1 MKFAAAALALALA
14 APARAATVKLFG
26 FDAQGRALD
35 LPALLARLGRADDKL
50 PRDPDKAAIWA
61 FPIDGQAPPTRVKL
75 AQAGKLLT
83 AAWTGGPAALH
94 LVWPVREDGYS
105 AAIADNGGH
114 GFDDGAAV
122 FLEEELAM
130 TEYRLLKESLQ
141 KKSEDGR
148 APYAPSAKAR
158 ELVDAAKAAI
168 AEAAKRREAPAR
180 AAAFAVALRA
190 VAVARETSL
199 YERGRL
205 RLRER
210 AFAKDA
216 RFGLTL
222 DDGLLKR
229 LGDVDWIADSIS
241 HSGTNWVR
249 LVFAPNP
256 RDFSYGAAAS
266 FNEYDSVVKA
276 LKKRR
281 LKILGGVLDTAQ
293 WPRTLTP
300 EIYAARVKNLAA
312 RYAGEVDAWEVG
324 SELNGDWLGGARA
337 PLASDQVFAVFSA
350 GAAAARA
357 ADPKAELVATLYS
370 WEETAPDRAHSL
382 SGWLAAYAPK
392 GFGRDVDLVGLDVF
406 PEDNPAGLGLE
417 RAFDSLAAAL
427 PETRVFLSA
436 FGYVEEDKLKGYWWL
451 TPDDVDGA
459 RKDLILLYTA
469 GSCAMT
475 RSVCGGFWWQTLDQ
489 MLPPGR
495 QKAADLF
502 KIHVHAL
509 HELGR

>member
-1 MKFAAAALALALA
+1 MLAALALAAALA
-14 APARAATVKLFG
+14 APAPAASVKLFA

-35 LPALLARLGRADDKL
+35 LTALLARLGRADDKL
-50 PRDPDKAAIWA
+50 PRDPAKAAMWA
-61 FPIDGQAPPTRVKL
+61 VPVDGKSEPVRVKL
-75 AQAGKLLT
+75 TQAGKLLT
-83 AAWTGGPAALH
+83 ADWPGGPASLR

-105 AAIADNGGH
+105 STLADNGGH
-114 GFDDGAAV
+114 GFEDGAAV
-122 FLEEELAM
+122 FLEEEIAM
-130 TEYRLLKESLQ
+130 TEYRLLKESVQ
-141 KKSEDGR
+141 QKSEDGR
-148 APYAPSAKAR
+148 DAYAPSAK
-158 ELVDAAKAAI
+158 EKKLIEAAKTAI
-168 AEAAKRREAPAR
+168 AEAEKQREAGAR
-180 AAAFAVALRA
+180 AAAFATALHAVAL
-190 VAVARETSL
+190 ARETSL
-199 YERGRL
+199 YERGRQ
-205 RLRER
+205 RLKDR
-210 AFAKDA
+210 AFAKTA

-229 LGDVDWIADSIS
+229 LSDVDWIADAIS

-256 RDFSYGAAAS
+256 RDLTYSSAAS
-266 FNEYDSVVKA
+266 FNEYDSVVKT

-300 EIYAARVKNLAA
+300 ETYAARTKNLVAHFK
-312 RYAGEVDAWEVG
+312 GDVDSWEVG

-337 PLASDQVFAVFSA
+337 PLTSEQVFQIYSA
-350 GAAAARA
+350 GVAAARA
-357 ADPKAELVATLYS
+357 ADPKAELVATLYW

-382 SGWLAAYAPK
+382 SGWLATYVPK
-392 GFGRDVDLVGLDVF
+392 GFGKDLGLVGLDVF

-417 RAFDSLAAAL
+417 RAFDELTSAM
-427 PETRVFLSA
+427 PETAVFLSG
-436 FGYVEEDKLKGYWWL
+436 FGYVEQDALKGYWWL

-459 RKDLILLYTA
+459 RKDLLLFYTA

-509 HELGR
+509 NELGR

>member
-1 MKFAAAALALALA
+1 MKLWNLLIAASLA
-14 APARAATVKLFG
+14 APARAATVKLFA
-26 FDAQGRALD
+26 FDSSGRALD
-35 LPALLARLGRADDKL
+35 LPGLLARLGRADDKL
-50 PRDPDKAAIWA
+50 PRDANKAPVWA
-61 FPIDGQAPPTRVKL
+61 YPVDGKSEPVRVKL
-75 AQAGKLLT
+75 AQTGKLLT
-83 AAWTGGPAALH
+83 ASWPGGPAALH
-94 LVWPVREDGYS
+94 LVWPVREDGYG

-122 FLEEELAM
+122 FLEEELAL

-141 KKSEDGR
+141 KKSDDGR
-148 APYAPSAKAR
+148 EPYAPSAKAR
-158 ELVDAAKAAI
+158 ALTDAAKAAI
-168 AEAAKRREAPAR
+168 AAAEKQREAAAR
-180 AAAFAVALRA
+180 ADAFAVALRA
-190 VAVARETSL
+190 VALARETSL
-199 YERGRL
+199 YERGRQ

-210 AFAKDA
+210 AFAKTA

-229 LGDVDWIADSIS
+229 LDDADWIADSVG
-241 HSGTNWVR
+241 HSGANWVR

-256 RDFSYGAAAS
+256 RDLTYANPAS
-266 FNEYDSVVKA
+266 FNEYDAIVKT

-300 EIYAARVKNLAA
+300 EIYAARAKALASHY
-312 RYAGEVDAWEVG
+312 RDDVDAWEVG
-324 SELNGDWLGGARA
+324 SEINGDWLGGARA
-337 PLASDQVFAVFSA
+337 PLTSDQVFRIYAA

-357 ADPKAELVATLYS
+357 AAPKAELVATLYW

-382 SGWLAAYAPK
+382 SGWLANYVPK

-417 RAFDSLAAAL
+417 RAFDELSSAL
-427 PETRVFLSA
+427 PENKIFLSS

-459 RKDLILLYTA
+459 RKDLLLLYTA

-489 MLPPGR
+489 MLPAGH
-495 QKAADLF
+495 QKATDLF
-502 KIHVHAL
+502 KIQAHAL